1 MGKHLLLVGFGGFI
15 GSVARYLLSGAIS
28 KWFPHSF
35 PFGTFVVNVSG
46 CLLIGIV
53 YGLATRFGW
62 MTQEWRIFIATGICG
77 GFTTF
82 SAFAYESFRLLETSE
97 YWTFAAYTFLSLL
110 LCLLAVFFGMSLSK
124 L

>member
-1 MGKHLLLVGFGGFI
+1 MGKHILLVGFGGFI
-15 GSVARYLLSGAIS
+15 GSVARYLLSGVIT
-28 KWFPHSF
+28 KWFPQSF
-35 PFGTFVVNVSG
+35 PLGTFVVNVLG
-46 CLLIGIV
+46 CLVIGIV
-53 YGLATRFGW
+53 YGWATRFGW
-62 MTQEWRIFIATGICG
+62 MTQEWRIFLATGICG

-110 LCLLAVFFGMSLSK
+110 FCLLAVFFGMAVSK